1 MATVRA
7 PGGIEARVEVEL
19 AQVRLAAGTI
29 DRLDACVVP
38 EVTVVVSEYAITLPS
53 GDGAGPTGTNRDQSA
68 RDA

>member
-38 EVTVVVSEYAITLPS
+38 EVTVSEYAITLPS